1 MKKPHLFFYY
11 KRHPLI
17 FGQASTATTNYKKN
31 GEVPKHVRIFT
42 TRATN
47 FCRRKVDFFASKIL
61 IWEFFSI
68 SEAPYKTYSVDE
80 LFSRYYSEL
89 YEKYYSSSK
98 M

>member
-1 MKKPHLFFYY
+1 MEKSLNMLESLRPEQQ
-11 KRHPLI
+11 I
-17 FGQASTATTNYKKN
+17 F
-31 GEVPKHVRIFT
+31 EEE
-42 TRATN
+42 
-47 FCRRKVDFFASKIL
+47 KVDFFASKIL